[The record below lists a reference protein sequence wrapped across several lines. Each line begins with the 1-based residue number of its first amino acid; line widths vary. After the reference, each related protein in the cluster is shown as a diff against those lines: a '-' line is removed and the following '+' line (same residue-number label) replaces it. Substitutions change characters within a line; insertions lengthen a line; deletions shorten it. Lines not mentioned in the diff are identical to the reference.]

1 LTNDDEKAKVD
12 YETFVREYVE
22 KRGLQTMREVLEE
35 YNIVDVLPFVEA
47 IKKTRKLYYPDKIDM
62 MKDAVSIPGLSIM
75 MKDAVSIPGLSI
87 RYAPNKA
94 LTEKKGEIVCAWR
107 RV

>member
-1 LTNDDEKAKVD
+1 MRKPRSTTKPLAKVD

-62 MKDAVSIPGLSIM
+62 MKDAVSIPGLSI
-75 MKDAVSIPGLSI
+75 
-87 RYAPNKA
+87 RYALNKA